1 MCPDQAITKDEA
13 THQPVIDLAYCK
25 GCGLCAHFCP
35 KTAITMELEQA
46 GD

>member
-1 MCPDQAITKDEA
+1 MCPDQAITKDET
-13 THQPVIDLAYCK
+13 THRPVIDLAYCK

-35 KTAITMELEQA
+35 KMAITMELEQA